1 MTARTLLPTAT
12 PGRTRAAVRQ
22 LIRPHRLLAAGT
34 LTALAAS
41 AGMSMFAAPLLGHIV
56 DLVVQGRPAT
66 AISGPVLMLAAV
78 GIAQGL
84 LAVLGIAWLSRL
96 GEGLLAE
103 LREQFVGRALGL
115 PLEQIELAG
124 TGDLT
129 ARITEDVS
137 VIGEAV
143 RNALP
148 EFTRSVLVIALTLVG
163 LAALDWRFTL
173 AAMLATPVQVMTARW
188 YLRRSTPIYRDQRE
202 AIGAQ
207 RQQLHSTV
215 GGADTVRAL
224 GLGEDHVRRVRSRSE
239 HTVAVSM
246 RVVGLHTRFFGQLNA
261 AEYIG
266 LSAVLLAGFL
276 LVRADLVTIGVA
288 SAAALY
294 FVNLFDPIDQAL
306 FLLDK
311 VQAATASLARLV
323 GVVEQAPAPEA
334 KHNCHPI
341 DPSIK
346 TAGLGHAYQEGHD
359 VLDGVELDIPA
370 GAQVAL
376 VGASGAG
383 KSTLVKLIAGIHR
396 PSRGSVLVGGVDLD
410 DLGDGRTRPTV
421 MLITQEVHV
430 FAGPLSAD
438 LRLVRP
444 SASDDELRETLS
456 RVGALTWVEA
466 LPDGIDTVVG
476 SGGHNLTVVQAQQ
489 IALARLALADPP
501 VAILDEATAEA
512 GSAGARILE
521 GAALRALQGRT
532 GLLVA
537 HRLTQ
542 AAGADLVVV
551 LEDGRVVEQGTHD
564 ELVAAGGR
572 YAHLWTAWSV
582 DRHEPG
588 QPVEL
593 SRPPLPRGLDQED
606 REVTDDGQQ
615 SRRC

>member
-12 PGRTRAAVRQ
+12 PSRTRAVVRR
-22 LIRPHRLLAAGT
+22 LIRPHWLLAVGT
-34 LTALAAS
+34 LAALASS
-41 AGMSMFAAPLLGHIV
+41 AGVSLFAAPLLGQIV

-66 AISGPVLMLAAV
+66 AMNGPVLLLAAV
-78 GIAQGL
+78 GIGQGL
-84 LAVLGIAWLSRL
+84 LAVLGIAWISRL

-103 LREQFVGRALGL
+103 LRERFVRRALGL

-129 ARITEDVS
+129 SRVTEDVS

-143 RNALP
+143 RNAFP

-173 AAMLATPVQVMTARW
+173 AALLAAPVQVLTARW
-188 YLRRSTPIYRDQRE
+188 YLRRSTPVYRDQRKV
-202 AIGAQ
+202 IGAQ
-207 RQQLHSTV
+207 RQQLLSSV

-224 GLGEDHVRRVRSRSE
+224 GLGGDHVRRVRDRSE

-266 LSAVLLAGFL
+266 LSAVLVVGFL
-276 LVRADLVTIGVA
+276 LVRADVVTIGVA

-294 FVNLFDPIDQAL
+294 FVNLFTPLNQAL
-306 FLLDK
+306 FLLDT
-311 VQAATASLARLV
+311 VQAATASLCRLV
-323 GVVEQAPAPEA
+323 GVVDLAPAPEPE
-334 KHNCHPI
+334 HGRHPV
-341 DPSIK
+341 DSSIK

-383 KSTLVKLIAGIHR
+383 KSTLAKLIAGIHR
-396 PSRGSVLVGGVDLD
+396 PARGSVLVGGVDLE
-410 DLGDGRTRPTV
+410 DLGDGRTRQTV

-438 LRLVRP
+438 LRLVRS
-444 SASDDELRETLS
+444 SASDAELRDALR
-456 RVGALTWVEA
+456 RVDALTWVEA
-466 LPDGIDTVVG
+466 LPEGIDTVVG
-476 SGGHNLTVVQAQQ
+476 SGGHELTVVQAQQ
-489 IALARLALADPP
+489 LALARLVLADPP

-512 GSAGARILE
+512 GSAGARVLE
-521 GAALRALQGRT
+521 GAALRALEGRT

-542 AAGADLVVV
+542 AAGADLVVM
-551 LEDGRVVEQGTHD
+551 LEDGCVVEQGTHD
-564 ELVAAGGR
+564 ELVEVGGR
-572 YAHLWTAWSV
+572 YAQLWTAWSS
-582 DRHEPG
+582 DRHE
-588 QPVEL
+588 
-593 SRPPLPRGLDQED
+593 S
-606 REVTDDGQQ
+606 
-615 SRRC
+615 

>member
-12 PGRTRAAVRQ
+12 PSRTRAAVRR
-22 LIRPHRLLAAGT
+22 LMGPHRLLAVGT
-34 LTALAAS
+34 LAALASS
-41 AGMSMFAAPLLGHIV
+41 AGVSLFAAPLLGHII

-66 AISGPVLMLAAV
+66 ALSGPVLLLAAV

-84 LAVLGIAWLSRL
+84 LAVLGIAWISRL

-124 TGDLT
+124 TGDLSS
-129 ARITEDVS
+129 RVTEDVS
-137 VIGEAV
+137 VIGEAI
-143 RNALP
+143 RKALP
-148 EFTRSVLVIALTLVG
+148 EFTRSVLLIGLTLVG
-163 LAALDWRFTL
+163 LAALDWRFAL
-173 AAMLATPVQVMTARW
+173 AALLATPLQVVTARW
-188 YLRRSTPIYRDQRE
+188 YLRRSTPVYRDQRE
-202 AIGAQ
+202 ALGAQ
-207 RQQLHSTV
+207 RQQLLSTV

-224 GLGEDHVRRVRSRSE
+224 GLGEDHVRRVRNRSE

-261 AEYIG
+261 AEYIA
-266 LSAVLLAGFL
+266 LSAVLAAGFL
-276 LVRADLVTIGVA
+276 LVRADMVTIGVA

-294 FVNLFDPIDQAL
+294 LVNLFNPINQAL
-306 FLLDK
+306 FLLDT
-311 VQAATASLARLV
+311 VQAATASLSRLV
-323 GVVEQAPAPEA
+323 GVVELAPARQPE
-334 KHNCHPI
+334 HGCHPI
-341 DPSIK
+341 DSSVK

-383 KSTLVKLIAGIHR
+383 KSTLAKLIAGIHR
-396 PSRGSVLVGGVDLD
+396 PTRGSVLVGGVDLEE
-410 DLGDGRTRPTV
+410 LGDGHTRQTV

-444 SASDDELRETLS
+444 SASNDELRDALS
-456 RVGALTWVEA
+456 RVDALSWVEA
-466 LPDGIDTVVG
+466 LPNDIDTVVG
-476 SGGHNLTVVQAQQ
+476 SGGHELTVVQAQQ
-489 IALARLALADPP
+489 IALARLVLADPP

-512 GSAGARILE
+512 GSAGARVLE
-521 GAALRALQGRT
+521 GAALRALEGRT

-551 LEDGRVVEQGTHD
+551 LEDGRIVEQGTHD
-564 ELVAAGGR
+564 ELVEAGGC
-572 YAHLWTAWSV
+572 YAQLWSAWSV
-582 DRHEPG
+582 DRNEP
-588 QPVEL
+588 
-593 SRPPLPRGLDQED
+593 
-606 REVTDDGQQ
+606 
-615 SRRC
+615 